1 MSASVDCNLKGVTT
15 TASHCGTQ
23 ARPRDLRPELR
34 VGVRRVAVMPAP
46 PKLLNLK
53 FKLTRNFNLK
63 LKLNLKSEFGNS
75 ALSLSYYSQSR
86 PGAKPTSS

>member
-23 ARPRDLRPELR
+23 ARPRDLRPGLR

-53 FKLTRNFNLK
+53 FKLTRNFK